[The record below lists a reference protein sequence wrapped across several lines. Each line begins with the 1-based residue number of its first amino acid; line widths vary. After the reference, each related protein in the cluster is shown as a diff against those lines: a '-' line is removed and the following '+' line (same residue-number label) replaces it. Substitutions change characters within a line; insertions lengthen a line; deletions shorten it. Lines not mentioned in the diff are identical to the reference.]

1 MTRMEGLLSRG
12 ARIILQKGILNW
24 LKTASL
30 RELGWMT
37 LAQTAAA
44 TSMKIMLKVMHNK
57 SPQNLYAAQVNKKA
71 RTEDEIKSFTETDL
85 RQMTKLHRKS
95 WSVRCLRWYQTLQG
109 RYS

>member
-37 LAQTAAA
+37 MT
-44 TSMKIMLKVMHNK
+44 MKIMLKVMHNK